1 MIKKIEHIGIA
12 VKDLDRAEALF
23 SRLLGTAPYK
33 RETVE
38 SEHVITSF
46 FKVGEVKIE
55 LLAATSPESA
65 IHKFIEKRGEG
76 MHHIAYATD
85 DIHAELARLK
95 AEGFQLIHETPKK
108 GADNKW
114 VAFIHPKSAGGILT
128 ELCQDRNEEN
138 RHDEK

>member
-12 VKDLDRAEALF
+12 VNDLEKAEALF

-33 RETVE
+33 REEVKG
-38 SEHVITSF
+38 EHVITSF
-46 FKVGEVKIE
+46 FKVGDVKIE

-65 IHKFIEKRGEG
+65 VYKFIQKRGEG
-76 MHHIAYATD
+76 MHHIAYETD
-85 DIHAELARLK
+85 DIRREMERLK
-95 AEGFQLIHETPKK
+95 AEGFQLINETPKE

-128 ELCQDRNEEN
+128 ELCQERTPQTQDNV
-138 RHDEK
+138 